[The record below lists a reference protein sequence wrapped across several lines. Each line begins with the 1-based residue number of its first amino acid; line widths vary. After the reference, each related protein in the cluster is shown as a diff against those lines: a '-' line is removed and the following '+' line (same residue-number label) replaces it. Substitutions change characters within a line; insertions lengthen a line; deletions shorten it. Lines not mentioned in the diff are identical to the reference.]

1 MTLER
6 LRDLCLSFADTTEQ
20 IQWGKDL
27 VFKVGGRMFCVA
39 NTDPAGHE
47 IAMSFKCDPETF
59 AELCERDGIK
69 PAPYL
74 ARAQWVGVEQFDTLS
89 DRELKPLLTRA
100 HQLISA
106 KTAKNSSTK
115 AATAPTAKAAKAKG
129 TKKKEKR
136 R

>member
-6 LRDLCLSFADTTEQ
+6 LRELCMSLPGTTEQ

-27 VFKVGGRMFCVA
+27 VFKVGGKMFCVA

-74 ARAQWVGVEQFDTLS
+74 ARAQWVGVEQFHTLP
-89 DRELKPLLTRA
+89 DRELKPLVVRA
-100 HQLISA
+100 HAII
-106 KTAKNSSTK
+106 STK
-115 AATAPTAKAAKAKG
+115 A
-129 TKKKEKR
+129 TKKKEKKR
-136 R
+136 